1 MSEFFK
7 KWTLFNK
14 APLEFQKYIILFW
27 KFVLGGIGFIIL
39 LFILAG
45 IGAFGKMPNF
55 KTLENPEN
63 NLATQIIGSDEQI
76 IGTFAVENRTPA
88 HYSEL
93 PKNLVE
99 ALVATEDER
108 FYEHSGIDFRG
119 TMRAVVKVG
128 SDGGAS
134 TITQQL
140 AKMLFTRKGK
150 KTSKFIVV
158 FQKIKEIIIA
168 VKLEKRYS
176 KDEILAMY
184 LNQYDFLNQA
194 VGIRSASRIY
204 FGKEPK
210 DLKVEESAMLV
221 GMLKNA
227 SLYNPLKKSRVEKV
241 KNRRNTVL
249 GQMVRSKYLDEKTK
263 DSLQKR
269 DLGLNVNRESH
280 KEGLAPYFREYLR
293 QYMQNW
299 IKKRKAEKGIEYDL
313 YADGLKIYVSI
324 DSRMQKYAEE
334 AVKEHMSNLQ
344 TAFFKEQKNNKTAP
358 FRDLTKD
365 EIESTINRAMKNSE
379 RWKKMKA
386 AGFSES
392 EIIKSFDKKIEMSV
406 FSWKGE
412 IDTIMSPRDS
422 IFYYKHFLRTGI
434 MAMDQQTGLV
444 KAWVGGINYSHFMYD
459 AVEKQKRQV
468 GSTFKPFVYMS
479 AINQMQLSPCTV
491 YPNSRYTIP
500 AGKYGLPQS
509 WSPDNSDNSY
519 GGSYSLKSALANSVN
534 VISARLIDEVT
545 PSTVA
550 ELAHRAGI
558 KSEIPSV
565 PSIALGSVDL
575 SLFEMV
581 SALGSF
587 ANKGQHVEPLVVLRI
602 EDKNGV
608 VLEEFT
614 PKTSEVVSEESAYVL
629 MEMMKG
635 VTESGTGARLRGNYS
650 GAGLITG
657 APYNFTNPIA
667 GKTGTTQNQSDG
679 WFMGMVPNLI
689 AGVWVGGEDRSIRFR
704 SIAQGQGATM
714 ALPIWGIFMK
724 KCYADPTLKISK
736 DDFERPANMT
746 IETDC
751 SKYTGS
757 FPGSSGNDP
766 ALSAPDPDL

>member
-1 MSEFFK
+1 MSEFLK
-7 KWTLFNK
+7 KWTLYNK
-14 APLEFQKYIILFW
+14 APKEFQKYIAFFW
-27 KFVLGGIGFIIL
+27 KAIIGGIGFIFL

-45 IGAFGKMPNF
+45 IGVFGKMPNF
-55 KTLENPEN
+55 KKLENPEN
-63 NLATQIIGSDEQI
+63 NLATQIIGSDGQI

-88 HYSEL
+88 HFSDL
-93 PKNLVE
+93 PKNLIE

-108 FYEHSGIDFRG
+108 FYQHAGIDFRS
-119 TMRAVVKVG
+119 TMRAVTSMGK
-128 SDGGAS
+128 DGGAS

-140 AKMLFTRKGK
+140 AKMLFTQKRA
-150 KTSKFIVV
+150 SNLLMRII
-158 FQKIKEIIIA
+158 QKIKEIIIA
-168 VKLEKRYS
+168 VRLEKRYS
-176 KDEILAMY
+176 KDEILTMY

-210 DLKVEESAMLV
+210 ELKMEESAMLV
-221 GMLKNA
+221 GMLKNS
-227 SLYNPLKKSRVEKV
+227 SLYNPLRKNRLEKV

-249 GQMVRSKYLDEKTK
+249 GQMVRNNMINQTTK

-280 KEGLAPYFREYLR
+280 RDGLAPYFREYLR
-293 QYMQNW
+293 QYMTEW
-299 IKKRKAEKGIEYDL
+299 IKKTKAEKGIEYDL
-313 YADGLKIYVSI
+313 YTDGLKIYVSI

-344 TAFFKEQKNNKTAP
+344 AAFFKEQKGNKTAP

-365 EIESTINRAMKNSE
+365 EIEKTIDRAMKNSE

-386 AGFSES
+386 EGFSEN
-392 EIIKSFDKKIEMSV
+392 EIKASFDKKIEMSI

-434 MAMDQQTGLV
+434 MALEPQTGLV
-444 KAWVGGINYSHFMYD
+444 KAWVGGINYNHFMYD
-459 AVEKQKRQV
+459 AVQKQKRQV
-468 GSTFKPFVYMS
+468 GSTFKPFVYIS

-500 AGKYGLPQS
+500 AGKYGLPEA
-509 WSPDNSDNSY
+509 WSPDNADNSY
-519 GGSYSLKSALANSVN
+519 GGSYSLKSALANSIN

-545 PSTVA
+545 PSTVV

-558 KSEIPSV
+558 KSEIPAV
-565 PSIALGSVDL
+565 PSVALGSVDL
-575 SLFEMV
+575 SIYEMV

-608 VLEEFT
+608 VIGEFT
-614 PKTSEVVSEESAYVL
+614 PKTNEVVSEESAFVL

-635 VTESGTGARLRGNYS
+635 VTESGTGARLRRDYS
-650 GAGLITG
+650 TPGLLTG
-657 APYNFTNPIA
+657 APYGFTNPIA

-679 WFMGMVPNLI
+679 WFMGIVPNLI

-704 SIAQGQGATM
+704 NIAQGQGATM
-714 ALPIWGIFMK
+714 ALPIWGLFMK
-724 KCYADPTLKISK
+724 KCYADPSLNISK

-746 IETDC
+746 IVTDC

-757 FPGSSGNDP
+757 YHGSSGADP
-766 ALSAPDPDL
+766 ALTAPDPDL